1 MQKLKILILFY
12 LLLIDYCAFAIDKN
26 CNNRIIYEVIPMPQE
41 IEYRKGNDFVLTNST
56 EIVYC
61 QCDSMQYKNAHFLQ
75 RYIQEKT
82 GWQLRITNS
91 LDRINNSIVL
101 RSDLSCENKEAYQI
115 SVDPDNITINGASS
129 AGTFY
134 GIQTFYKTMI
144 SLECDGSEIFFPQVL
159 INDYPRFGYRGVMLD
174 VSRHFFPVSFIK
186 EFIDILALHNINRF
200 HWHLTNDQGWRIQI
214 DSYPLLNSVGSAR
227 KNVVIN
233 PKNAY
238 PEKDGNI
245 YGPYYYTKN
254 EIREVIKY
262 AKDRFIEIIPE
273 IDVPGHTM
281 AVLAAY
287 PELGCTGGPYEVA
300 NSRGI
305 YHDVLCLGNRHTYD
319 FLYNVFNE
327 ILDLFPCQY
336 IHIGGD
342 ECPKTRWREC
352 PKCREMAA
360 RLSIDVDNLQAYM
373 VSFLEKFISDR
384 NKIIIGWDE
393 IINDQVPKSTVIMG
407 WRGINASV
415 KAVRKGYNTIMT
427 PNSYMYFD
435 YAQNRDIENSPISM
449 GNYLPLE
456 KVYSFEPFDI
466 ELSDQ
471 EKSKILGVQA
481 NLWTEFIPDEKTV
494 ELMLLPRLD
503 ALSEIQW
510 TLPEKKDYKSFLN
523 RLPSILSFYKDK
535 GYNFAKHVYDV
546 HFETIEKN
554 DKICVSLST
563 MGDAPIYYSL
573 DGSIPSQKS
582 VLYDGTPVVIDKT
595 TVIRAIA
602 VRDDVVCIPQEILF
616 DYNKATNKKIVSN
629 SLKKNELN
637 RMKQLVDGI
646 LGSSNYRDGNWVLFD
661 RDNLDVTIDLGKI
674 EEVSS
679 VNFRTNIR
687 LDNRVFG
694 PSKLVVSVSKDDKDY
709 KPVLEKDY
717 PEIQRDTEIGIRDL
731 TESFEPVK
739 SRFVRITVSKLANV
753 PDWHRSKGL
762 RTLMYIDEIRI
773 N

>member
-373 VSFLEKFISDR
+373 VSFLEKIISDR

-415 KAVRKGYNTIMT
+415 KAARKGYNTIMT

-494 ELMLLPRLD
+494 
-503 ALSEIQW
+503 
-510 TLPEKKDYKSFLN
+510 
-523 RLPSILSFYKDK
+523 
-535 GYNFAKHVYDV
+535 
-546 HFETIEKN
+546 
-554 DKICVSLST
+554 
-563 MGDAPIYYSL
+563 
-573 DGSIPSQKS
+573 
-582 VLYDGTPVVIDKT
+582 
-595 TVIRAIA
+595 
-602 VRDDVVCIPQEILF
+602 
-616 DYNKATNKKIVSN
+616 
-629 SLKKNELN
+629 
-637 RMKQLVDGI
+637 
-646 LGSSNYRDGNWVLFD
+646 
-661 RDNLDVTIDLGKI
+661 
-674 EEVSS
+674 
-679 VNFRTNIR
+679 
-687 LDNRVFG
+687 
-694 PSKLVVSVSKDDKDY
+694 
-709 KPVLEKDY
+709 
-717 PEIQRDTEIGIRDL
+717 
-731 TESFEPVK
+731 
-739 SRFVRITVSKLANV
+739 
-753 PDWHRSKGL
+753 
-762 RTLMYIDEIRI
+762 
-773 N
+773 